1 MHQFKMNYI
10 DKKENSE
17 ISNPKNS
24 NTTDSSDSSD
34 SLVNLSLSKESKESN
49 KPSRS
54 VQVKTYVLSIPI
66 DHKLNKKLF
75 KNASIRKL
83 HIDDD
88 VYAISKHIE
97 DIEKN
102 IVNNIKN
109 VKNVKNVNFSFT
121 NCCNSLSCLANN
133 ETDVKL

>member
-1 MHQFKMNYI
+1 MNQFKKNYI

-24 NTTDSSDSSD
+24 NTTD
-34 SLVNLSLSKESKESN
+34 
-49 KPSRS
+49 

-97 DIEKN
+97 DIEN
-102 IVNNIKN
+102 TIINN
-109 VKNVKNVNFSFT
+109 VKNVKTVNFSFT
-121 NCCNSLSCLANN
+121 NCCNSISCLSDN
-133 ETDVKL
+133 ETDVKAN